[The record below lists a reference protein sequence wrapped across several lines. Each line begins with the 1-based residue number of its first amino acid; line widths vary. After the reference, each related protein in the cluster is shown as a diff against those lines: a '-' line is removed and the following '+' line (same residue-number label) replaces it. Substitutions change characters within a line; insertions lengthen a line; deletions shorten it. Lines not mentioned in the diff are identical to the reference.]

1 MRLEFLTAD
10 QCESSRM
17 YIVAIA
23 WIYVILM
30 MAAAEKN
37 FISGALTFLL
47 YGALPLAV
55 MALAFGR
62 RRRPAPPS
70 DEPTHGEV
78 DQDDR
83 TDAKRDQ

>member
-1 MRLEFLTAD
+1 
-10 QCESSRM
+10 M
-17 YIVAIA
+17 YIVAIG

-30 MAAAEKN
+30 MAVTEKN

-62 RRRPAPPS
+62 RRPAPPS
-70 DEPTHGEV
+70 DELPDGEV
-78 DQDDR
+78 HQDDR
-83 TDAKRDQ
+83 ADAKRDQ